1 VASTGILK
9 FNSDIEGNVS
19 LLKACQHL
27 LTFVEMPVTC
37 VIFDTSSRL
46 AFFLR
51 VSSSLA
57 KLFAP
62 PRKQKIKIRKALAP
76 MVCAHLLP
84 GLNCSVYIV

>member
-46 AFFLR
+46 AFFF
-51 VSSSLA
+51 A
-57 KLFAP
+57 DKFKL
-62 PRKQKIKIRKALAP
+62 
-76 MVCAHLLP
+76 
-84 GLNCSVYIV
+84 S